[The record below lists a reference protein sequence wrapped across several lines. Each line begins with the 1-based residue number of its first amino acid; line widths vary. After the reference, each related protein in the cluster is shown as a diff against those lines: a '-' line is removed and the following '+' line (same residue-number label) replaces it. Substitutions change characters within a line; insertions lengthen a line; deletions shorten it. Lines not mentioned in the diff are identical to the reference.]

1 MNWFGLVGIKLAG
14 SPWIDAREMQLWRTR
29 FPSHLTAAILSLRFS
44 SLGITFIFSH
54 CGRSVGC
61 YTKQAK

>member
-14 SPWIDAREMQLWRTR
+14 SPWIVTREMQLWRAR

-44 SLGITFIFSH
+44 SLGIMFILSH
-54 CGRSVGC
+54 CDRSVGC
-61 YTKQAK
+61 YIKQVE